1 MMIPEVR
8 VETVAGYCRIDT
20 PLDDADRQV
29 LENIIMPAAKAHMVT
44 YTGQKEEELDKH
56 AELTIAY
63 LALCSF
69 LYVTANNIR
78 GSYIDESEST
88 KSFVDSLTK
97 TIVKRIE
104 SDV

>member
-44 YTGQKEEELDKH
+44 YTG
-56 AELTIAY
+56 Y

-69 LYVTANNIR
+69 LYDNRSLGAVTDQKQNELVA
-78 GSYIDESEST
+78 
-88 KSFVDSLTK
+88 SFLDGYNLNLMAWEV
-97 TIVKRIE
+97 
-104 SDV
+104 